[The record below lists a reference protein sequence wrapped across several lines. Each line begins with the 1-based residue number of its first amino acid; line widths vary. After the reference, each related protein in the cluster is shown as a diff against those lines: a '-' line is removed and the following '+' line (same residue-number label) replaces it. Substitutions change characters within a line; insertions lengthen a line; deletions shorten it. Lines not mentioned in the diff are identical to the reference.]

1 MVIAVASN
9 DKGNRSLVSKEPI
22 DTTVRVSKYRLFKE
36 AFLPTTKEDKGI
48 LLYDGEELPLDRV
61 EYDNIRV
68 ADFNNRKVVNDSLKL
83 TARLELRRTVYWFE
97 EPAQDS
103 PRYEPFK
110 DSIIRIEDTVF
121 LKVNSIKPGKDEQ
134 PLRFAIIVGD
144 TLLVKQED
152 FLVGQEVE
160 LADSLVNEIG
170 IDRHENNLFN
180 GVFTIPRIA
189 IVSKGHLY
197 SFVKECQLVV
207 VEDRS
212 TPIPPTRDWVWIING
227 ILILAALAG
236 GILSL
241 IKSRK
246 KTDEIE
252 PSAPQP
258 SGDGF
263 PDDETGGQLRESDYS
278 ALREQLEQYK
288 KDAENWQEL
297 MQGLGKDA
305 PKTASGVISS
315 IGSLN
320 TEIRLWKEKTQYDS
334 PDSAATGINDLKKRK
349 KALEETVARVKDAPL
364 SFENEEGFDKLTKLI
379 KDAAKGIKVRD
390 LMNSTP
396 EEIEP
401 NSNTGILIRKGKLF
415 DDIVVKID
423 DEIFKDKNADMKVR
437 DAIDNCPLSIQV
449 KKGDFLDKAK
459 DDVKMIRKDEEG
471 WIGECELKTFI
482 EYVVN
487 PHTIL
492 TSERVNTG
500 LYKLMHDVDSVIAPS
515 VRDHGPVQMDALEYN
530 WLKERIGSMVEGY
543 NDYLQVE
550 SAASAYG
557 TPSYA
562 PDNLKPKVW
571 RVFVDASTYLEFCK
585 YKNYW
590 KNIASPLL
598 VTLDG
603 LHEHDE
609 TYNTRALMFY
619 TSQFYSI
626 ASIMNEIFGDDSYPT
641 TRPKINVGIFNK
653 DVPPVLSPLGIPQL
667 DAESLQR
674 CKFEYK
680 GARDEDQKVRYLKQY
695 KPLPFIF
702 IFSYFDDNILS

>member
-1 MVIAVASN
+1 MKTKTGCNLSLGAFWCACLVLALAFVNDGHAQGQSGAMQQQYARPISLKEESMVIAVASN

-97 EPAQDS
+97 EP
-103 PRYEPFK
+103 
-110 DSIIRIEDTVF
+110 VF

-379 KDAAKGIKVRD
+379 KDAANPRGNRTEFQYGNPD
-390 LMNSTP
+390 P
-396 EEIEP
+396 E
-401 NSNTGILIRKGKLF
+401 RKAF
-415 DDIVVKID
+415 
-423 DEIFKDKNADMKVR
+423 R
-437 DAIDNCPLSIQV
+437 
-449 KKGDFLDKAK
+449 
-459 DDVKMIRKDEEG
+459 
-471 WIGECELKTFI
+471 
-482 EYVVN
+482 
-487 PHTIL
+487 
-492 TSERVNTG
+492 
-500 LYKLMHDVDSVIAPS
+500 
-515 VRDHGPVQMDALEYN
+515 
-530 WLKERIGSMVEGY
+530 
-543 NDYLQVE
+543 
-550 SAASAYG
+550 
-557 TPSYA
+557 
-562 PDNLKPKVW
+562 
-571 RVFVDASTYLEFCK
+571 
-585 YKNYW
+585 
-590 KNIASPLL
+590 
-598 VTLDG
+598 
-603 LHEHDE
+603 
-609 TYNTRALMFY
+609 
-619 TSQFYSI
+619 
-626 ASIMNEIFGDDSYPT
+626 
-641 TRPKINVGIFNK
+641 
-653 DVPPVLSPLGIPQL
+653 
-667 DAESLQR
+667 
-674 CKFEYK
+674 
-680 GARDEDQKVRYLKQY
+680 RYRGQ
-695 KPLPFIF
+695 
-702 IFSYFDDNILS
+702 D